1 VTLNEAEESGRRQ
14 SKQPSLPITNTKTNN
29 NHVQY
34 NIQFNNSS
42 GTQTKHITSYDDY
55 NRDIID
61 STAAAIDSFDNEP
74 IQKYTGLS
82 TISPT
87 GDNHSSAPNVY
98 SYKRTSSKSASA
110 KIRNSLI
117 MSMNSNIPLSS
128 TNNNN
133 NQHGVTSVNENS
145 MMTNPNVSYRYS
157 YQSQVSMPQPQP
169 QSQQSQTSQP
179 QQILPQNHYTMY
191 QTPSTMPQPPPP
203 QPPQAV
209 LMDTQYN
216 SYMFEQQQHQHQQ
229 NEIMKK
235 YNEAYLMNSNAPN
248 KSQISDNN
256 QYMIYKS
263 NGSGISYGTSE
274 LYNQKRASNNSYNSN
289 NLMINTNTN
298 PNNGNPTINTLYKQ
312 PLHNK
317 CNSSINLVND
327 WHNKELPP
335 LKIPTKPNSGDSHHI
350 IDNNNNSHSANEVLY
365 QHQQQYQYQ
374 QQQLPSPPNPVSSIY
389 TNSPIKINT
398 NPMTSNNRLSMNN
411 TINGSNSQFDSPL
424 DAPPRLTKLFGYMP
438 SEIVSPIKINDDYQQ
453 DLQKMEDVTNNFY
466 LSPLNSQ
473 STRSPTITQSF
484 SNLHINTNV
493 SSAGN
498 TPLRSYTNSAGSTPN
513 GSAVVLNNISSI
525 SSGHLSAAMDPS
537 VSISPLANKA
547 SNLSL
552 SVSFFFSFFLLKY

>member
-317 CNSSINLVND
+317 SNSSINLVND

>member
-1 VTLNEAEESGRRQ
+1 MTLNEAEESGRRQ